1 MAVNPLILAMAVEL
15 GKSAPAARQGRD
27 DLPDVVGRRMPPR
40 AAIPAPA
47 PLSAGCT
54 TYFDYYVKART
65 DIKTF
70 AWNREGHCTSVTAA
84 RRTIDEAE
92 EEAMRECTT
101 AWKECSLYAV
111 GQALAPG

>member
-1 MAVNPLILAMAVEL
+1 MSTHLVPFGRYYPFKVQ
-15 GKSAPAARQGRD
+15 SAENKPWAA
-27 DLPDVVGRRMPPR
+27 R

-65 DIKTF
+65 DIKAF

-84 RRTIDEAE
+84 RRTLD
-92 EEAMRECTT
+92 EAMRECTK

>member
-1 MAVNPLILAMAVEL
+1 
-15 GKSAPAARQGRD
+15 
-27 DLPDVVGRRMPPR
+27 MPPR